1 MKRIFVDTSAWDAI
15 ADKGDVEHLSA
26 LKFRDEIVEKYRL
39 VTSNY
44 ILDELY
50 TLLLM
55 NIGYTKALDFKQ
67 KLDHLSSEIVLDIAW
82 IDEDMANQAWDAFQ
96 RYNVDKTW
104 SFTDCTSFI
113 VMKNTGLTEVF
124 AFDHHFEQMG
134 FIRRP

>member
-67 KLDHLSSEIVLDIAW
+67 KLDHLSSENVLDIAW

-96 RYNVDKTW
+96 MYNIDKTW
-104 SFTDCTSFI
+104 SFTDCTSFT
-113 VMKNTGLTEVF
+113 VMKNMGLTEVF

>member
-26 LKFRDEIVEKYRL
+26 LKFRDEIVKKYRL

-67 KLDHLSSEIVLDIAW
+67 KLDHLSSENVLDIAW
-82 IDEDMANQAWDAFQ
+82 IDEGMANQAWDAFQ
-96 RYNVDKTW
+96 MYNVDKTW
-104 SFTDCTSFI
+104 SFTDCTSFT
-113 VMKNTGLTEVF
+113 VMKNMGLTEVF